1 MTADAP
7 ETPTDASR
15 PPSRAAARRT
25 VDGALAITNLTKL
38 GGAALAINEA
48 LFRAELRPL
57 ALAVAALMIA
67 GAQGIESILLAI
79 IDRVLGTT
87 NREG

>member
-48 LFRAELRPL
+48 L
-57 ALAVAALMIA
+57 
-67 GAQGIESILLAI
+67 SILLAI